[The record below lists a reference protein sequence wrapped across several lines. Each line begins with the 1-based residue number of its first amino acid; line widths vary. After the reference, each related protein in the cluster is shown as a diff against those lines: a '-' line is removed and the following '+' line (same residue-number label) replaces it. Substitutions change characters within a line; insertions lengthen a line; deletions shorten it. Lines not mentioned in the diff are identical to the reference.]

1 MANTRKITG
10 LVAAAIGVSLLALAG
25 KQVADKYTRH
35 TGRRNYVALP
45 PAKDE
50 YAKLLQRFVQ
60 ADSTTLISGTV
71 TLYDGEQ
78 PGVLKEKSDFLSVK
92 EGKSFYS
99 KISGVEMMY
108 NGKYY
113 AQADSLH
120 KILMVAGVL
129 EALPDSPVQPA
140 VGGMVDKW
148 FSDTASF
155 RVAGEVSGDDKER
168 TITIHSDFNPG
179 IQYFTLRYS
188 PANYSVKGAE
198 IRFWKNNR
206 AEADTLAGKDKVWI
220 SRIEYG
226 TGHADRTDV
235 NQQMSRVFKVEKHRV
250 ITTPAYSDYRIM
262 IK

>member
-10 LVAAAIGVSLLALAG
+10 LLAAAIGVSVLALAG

-35 TGRRNYVALP
+35 TGRHENHMALP
-45 PAKDE
+45 PAKEE
-50 YAKLLQRFVQ
+50 YAKLLKRFLQ
-60 ADSTTLISGTV
+60 ADSAASISGTV
-71 TLYDGEQ
+71 MLYDGEQ
-78 PGVLKEKSDFLSVK
+78 PGLLKEKSSFLSVK

-99 KISGVEMMY
+99 KMSGVEIMY
-108 NGKYY
+108 NGKYF
-113 AQADSLH
+113 AQTDSLH

-140 VGGMVDKW
+140 MGGMVDKW

-155 RVAGEVSGDDKER
+155 RVSGDVSGDDNER

-188 PANYSVKGAE
+188 PADYSVKGVE

-206 AEADTLAGKDKVWI
+206 AETDTAAKNKVWI

-226 TGHADRTDV
+226 TGHAGMADV
-235 NQQMSRVFKVEKHRV
+235 NQQMRQVFRVEKHRV
-250 ITTPAYSDYRIM
+250 VTTPAYSDYRIM